1 MTRRRW
7 AIVVGTYLVIV
18 LGFFLGSKLHVDLSL
33 TTLSSTESEAYKNYQ
48 SYANKFPVQDGGI
61 VISILS
67 NQGFT
72 NFEDFT
78 RVNKLCVELE
88 KLDGVETLTSL
99 TSMAIPEKSFIG
111 TKNRKLL
118 KLGTEEKFNKSYA
131 KLDGFPD
138 VTPKFLSNDRKA
150 VRIFIIP
157 DDKKLSAAKIRE
169 VLDAFSF
176 EAYYIIGNDFF
187 KSSLQEKV
195 SFDLVALPIIAG
207 LVLLLLFFLWFQDAR
222 SVLVII
228 SILGLN
234 LAFVTCIFW
243 LTGISVGILTA
254 TVPLLILVLSFCDI
268 VHVIH
273 RYKKQD
279 QTNPVNH
286 RIAST
291 TKPLRLSLWLTS
303 LTTFS
308 AFALFFLSGIDE
320 IVHFAIV
327 TCSGIGMAYLTARYI
342 LPTFLVFFKIEAFKR
357 KEAFSGLSALLLRL
371 QKRHKMISVGALL
384 LIVALGTGAWIFST
398 INSSFHQRMS
408 ADTEMGNSLRLADDH
423 FDGTRSIEVIISS
436 SNVLTT
442 KTILEV
448 DQIEKYLLENYG
460 CRSVFSVN
468 SVIKRMNRYQ
478 HYGTR
483 SYYRLPDDLS
493 SEMVWDLMKYKD
505 KLGLGNAVTEDQET
519 LRIIGRLPD
528 IGSAKAEAKNL
539 QLEKYLEKFQSND
552 QHVFISGFSYV
563 KDQSTMR
570 VTYLILLGIALSLLI
585 VGIISGVVFRSAK
598 IGIISILPNLLPLLG
613 ALLFIEVLGIGLNA
627 TSVMALS
634 ILLGL
639 SLDDTIY
646 FLGNNYVKG
655 TRGVSV
661 SSIKKSIKE
670 NTFPVMVTSL
680 ILAAGFAVLSF
691 SEVQSNRNIGILVA
705 AMLLIALISDLLIFP
720 ALLRVV
726 AKTKK
731 M

>member
-1 MTRRRW
+1 M
-7 AIVVGTYLVIV
+7 IV
-18 LGFFLGSKLHVDLSL
+18 LGFFLGSKLTVDLSL
-33 TTLSSTESEAYKNYQ
+33 TTLSSSESEAYKNFET
-48 SYANKFPVQDGGI
+48 YANKFPAQHRGI

-72 NFEDFT
+72 DLQDF
-78 RVNKLCVELE
+78 RRLDDLCKELE
-88 KLDGVETLTSL
+88 SLEGIDLLNSL
-99 TSMAIPEKSFIG
+99 TSTLIPEKSVIG
-111 TKNRKLL
+111 NKNRKLL
-118 KLGTEEKFNKSYA
+118 KYGTQEKFNKSYA

-157 DDKKLSAAKIRE
+157 NDKKISVPKIRE
-169 VLDAFSF
+169 VMDASSF
-176 EAYYIIGNDFF
+176 ETYYITGNDIF
-187 KSSLQEKV
+187 KASLQEKV
-195 SFDLVALPIIAG
+195 SFDLVVLPIIAG
-207 LVLLLLFFLWFQDAR
+207 LVLLLLFYSWFQDLR
-222 SVLVII
+222 SVMVIF
-228 SILGLN
+228 SILALN
-234 LAFVTCIFW
+234 SAIVSCIFW

-254 TVPLLILVLSFCDI
+254 AVPLLILVLSFCDI

-273 RYKKQD
+273 RYKQQV
-279 QTNPVNH
+279 QTGSIDD
-286 RIAST
+286 RIAAT
-291 TKPLRLSLWLTS
+291 TKPLKFSLWLTS

-320 IVHFAIV
+320 IVEFSVV
-327 TCSGIGMAYLTARYI
+327 TCSGIGITYLTARFI
-342 LPTFLVFFKIEAFKR
+342 LPTFLVLFKLGGFKR
-357 KEAFSGLSALLLRL
+357 KEAFTGLSLALILL
-371 QKRHKMISVGALL
+371 QKKAKMISFGAIL
-384 LIVALGTGAWIFST
+384 LIAVFAFGAWKLST

-408 ADTEMGNSLRLADDH
+408 ANSETGNSLRLSDDH
-423 FDGTRSIEVIISS
+423 FEGTRSIEVIISS
-436 SNVLTT
+436 KNVLAL

-448 DQIEKYLLENYG
+448 DQIENYLLTKYG

-483 SYYRLPDDLS
+483 SFYRLPDELS

-505 KLGLGNAVTEDQET
+505 KLGLGNAVTEDHET

-528 IGSAKAEAKNL
+528 IGSADADKRNVRL
-539 QLEKYLEKFQSND
+539 VTYLEKFQTD
-552 QHVFISGFSYV
+552 GQRVFISGSSYV

-570 VTYLILLGIALSLLI
+570 VTYLILMGIALSLLI
-585 VGIISGVVFRSAK
+585 VGIIASIVFRSVK
-598 IGIISILPNLLPLLG
+598 VGVISILPNLLPLLG
-613 ALLFIEVLGIGLNA
+613 ALIFIEVLGIGLNA
-627 TSVMALS
+627 PSVMALS

-646 FLGNNYVKG
+646 FLGSNYVKG

-661 SSIKKSIKE
+661 SNIEQSIKA

-680 ILAAGFAVLSF
+680 ILVAGFSVLSL
-691 SEVQSNRNIGILVA
+691 SEIQSNRNIGILVA
-705 AMLLIALISDLLIFP
+705 GMLLIALISDLLIFP

-726 AKTKK
+726 AKTKN